1 MSHAGQL
8 IIRAVFVL
16 AFVALTAFMTMKVVA

>member
-8 IIRAVFVL
+8 IIRVIFAL